1 MFGLSPI
8 MAAPRVVV
16 DASTRLSWD
25 PAYTTS
31 PLTLESSNTRLVLPT
46 GNSAVAKTSRSVAV
60 TGKKYMEFVIIDVI
74 DGKGTTTGVGI
85 ADSSHPFASANLSTG
100 SAAAANVGLWASG
113 RIYKGGG
120 YTEDAGLAYGDGDR
134 IMVAVDRVSGLI
146 YFGKNGTWPA
156 GVSPSTNSGA
166 QQTISTTG
174 TMYVA
179 CSPWSSLS
187 GTVKIE
193 VARGAGL
200 LYSIPAGFTS
210 I

>member
-16 DASTRLSWD
+16 DTSTRLTWD

-31 PLTLESSNTRLVLPT
+31 PLTLESSGTRLVLPT
-46 GNSAVAKTSRSVAV
+46 GNSGVAKTSRSVAV
-60 TGKKYMEFVIIDVI
+60 TGKKYMEFVIVDVI
-74 DGKGTTTGVGI
+74 NGYGTTTGIGI
-85 ADSSHPFASANLSTG
+85 ADSSHSFASANLSTG

-113 RIYKGGG
+113 RIYKGGS
-120 YTEDAGLAYGDGDR
+120 YTEYPALAFGDGDR
-134 IMVAVDRVSGLI
+134 IMVAVDRVSGYI
-146 YFGKNGTWPA
+146 YFGKNGVWPT

-174 TMYVA
+174 DMYVA

-187 GTVKIE
+187 ETVKIE
-193 VARGAGL
+193 VACGSGL
-200 LYSIPAGFTS
+200 LYGIPAGFS
-210 I
+210 SV

>member
-1 MFGLSPI
+1 
-8 MAAPRVVV
+8 MATPRVVV
-16 DASTRLSWD
+16 DSPTRATWD
-25 PAYTTS
+25 PAYVTS
-31 PLTLESSNTRLVLPT
+31 PLALEAAGTRLVLPT
-46 GNSAVAKTSRSVAV
+46 GRNSIAKTARSAAVA
-60 TGKKYMEFVIIDVI
+60 GKVYFEFVVIDVL
-74 DGKGTTTGVGI
+74 DGYDTTTGIGI
-85 ADSSHPFASANLSTG
+85 ADSSHNFGSQNLSTG
-100 SAAAANVGLWASG
+100 SAAAENVGLWPSG
-113 RIYKGGG
+113 RLYKGGW
-120 YTEDAGLAYGDGDR
+120 YSEHSALIYGDGDR

-179 CSPWSSLS
+179 CSPWSSLA

-193 VARGAGL
+193 VARSTGL

-210 I
+210 L